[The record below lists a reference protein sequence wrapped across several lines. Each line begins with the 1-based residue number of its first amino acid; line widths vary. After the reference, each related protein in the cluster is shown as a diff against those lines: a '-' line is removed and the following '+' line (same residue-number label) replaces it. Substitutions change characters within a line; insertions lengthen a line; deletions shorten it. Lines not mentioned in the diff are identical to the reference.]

1 MFYAKDH
8 KTGYIFDPFEFLG
21 PQRRQL
27 LDKSWAKFFREQIL
41 LELPVNKLESYYH
54 KSTGRPSKE
63 LYALM
68 GAALLQ
74 QMHDLT
80 DEETLEQFA
89 FNIKW
94 HYALDITSGSDSH
107 SYICLKTLWTMRKI
121 MTENDL
127 YTPLFESVTKKIES
141 LFPVDCHKQRQD
153 SVHICSNMRHLG
165 RIGLFVRVI
174 KKFLVNLKRHHHELF
189 SAQHMELTD
198 RYLSKSQEAVF
209 SMVKPSQSGKTL
221 AVLSADLFF
230 LVEKFKGNEQVT
242 KMSSYQLLL
251 RLLREQCIVEDDI
264 SGTGQKVSLKPNQD
278 IASDSLQNPS
288 DPDAT
293 YDGHKG
299 QGYQVQIMETY
310 SPDPE
315 NKQLSLITHLAT
327 QAAHE
332 SDTQALIPAIE
343 DTQSRDMG
351 PREVLADSP
360 YGHDEN
366 CQKAQEMGVAVV
378 SPVMGMPPRK
388 ALSLADFD
396 ISSQDKVTACPA
408 GHSPI
413 SCKRRK
419 NHSAVFDSQIC
430 SNCLQMNDCPVKAG
444 RKAHYLHYSQKD
456 IRIAQRRANEKTSQF
471 RDKYRFRAGIE
482 ATMSYF
488 DRKTGV
494 KRLRVRGICAVSF
507 CVALKAAAV
516 NILRAVAFK
525 NKQNDGEKSPGAIN
539 SALLSL
545 FRVIKE
551 QFLSQL
557 NNFQNICKQFTA
569 KSQFEL
575 KFA

>member
-1 MFYAKDH
+1 MLYAKDH
-8 KTGYIFDPFEFLG
+8 KTEYIFDPFEFLG
-21 PQRRQL
+21 PQRRRL
-27 LDKSWAKFFREQIL
+27 LDKSWAKFFRDEIL
-41 LELPVNKLESYYH
+41 SELPVDKLQTYYH
-54 KSTGRPSKE
+54 DTIGRPSKE

-68 GAALLQ
+68 GTTLLQ

-80 DEETLEQFA
+80 DEETVEQFA

-94 HYALDITSGSDSH
+94 HYALNITSDSDSS
-107 SYICLKTLWTMRKI
+107 SYICLKTLWAMRKI

-127 YTPLFESVTKKIES
+127 YSPLFENVTKKIEN
-141 LFPVDCHKQRQD
+141 LFPVNCDKQRQD

-174 KKFLVNLKRHHHELF
+174 KKFLTNLKRHHNQLF
-189 SAQHMELTD
+189 AALSKELTA

-221 AVLSADLFF
+221 VALSADLFF
-230 LVEKFKGNEQVT
+230 LSEKFKNNDQVA
-242 KMSSYQLLL
+242 KMNSYQLLL
-251 RLLREQCIVEDDI
+251 RLLKEQCIVEDDI
-264 SGTGQKVSLKPNQD
+264 SSTGQKVSVKPNKD

-299 QGYQVQIMETY
+299 QGYQVQVMETY

-315 NKQLSLITHLAT
+315 DKQLSLFTHVAI
-327 QAAHE
+327 QPAHE

-343 DTQSRDMG
+343 DTQKRDLG
-351 PREVLADSP
+351 PQEVLADSL

-366 CQKAQEMGVAVV
+366 CQKAQKMGVNVV
-378 SPVMGMPPRK
+378 SPLMGKPPQK
-388 ALSLADFD
+388 GLSLTDFSFSKD
-396 ISSQDKVTACPA
+396 GKVITCPA
-408 GHSPI
+408 GLAPV
-413 SCKRRK
+413 SCNRRK
-419 NHSAVFDSQIC
+419 NHSATFDSQIC
-430 SNCLQMNDCPVKAG
+430 GNCQQLKDCPVKAG
-444 RKAHYLHYSQKD
+444 RKAHSLHYSKKD

-494 KRLRVRGICAVSF
+494 KHLRVRGLAAVSF
-507 CVALKAAAV
+507 CVTLKAAAV

-525 NKQNDGEKSPGAIN
+525 NRQTDGKTSPGAIK
-539 SALLSL
+539 SAFFSL
-545 FRVIKE
+545 FRAIKE
-551 QFLSQL
+551 QFLSEL
-557 NNFQNICKQFTA
+557 NNFQNIYKQFIFNC
-569 KSQFEL
+569 QFEK
-575 KFA
+575 KFV